1 VALVDYF
8 LKLNDVP
15 GESYDK
21 THKDEIQL
29 LSFSWGETNAGTMA
43 AGGGGGSGKVQ
54 MQDFHFVMNICKAS
68 PKLFMMC
75 ATGTHIKNAILTARK
90 AGKDQQDYM
99 KVTFTDLIV
108 SSFQTSG
115 QADAN
120 HLPLDQVSFNFA
132 KVEFEYKE
140 QAIDGSLKG
149 AIKNWY
155 NLKEMQGG

>member
-8 LKLNDVP
+8 LKLDKCP

-29 LSFSWGETNAGTMA
+29 ISFSWGETNAGTMS

-54 MQDFHFVMNICKAS
+54 MQDFHFVMNACKAS
-68 PKLFMMC
+68 PKLFISC
-75 ATGTHIKNAILTARK
+75 ASGDHIKSGILTARK
-90 AGKDQQDYM
+90 AGKDQQDYL

-115 QADAN
+115 NAEAN

-140 QAIDGSLKG
+140 QAIDGTLKG
-149 AIKNWY
+149 AIKTWY